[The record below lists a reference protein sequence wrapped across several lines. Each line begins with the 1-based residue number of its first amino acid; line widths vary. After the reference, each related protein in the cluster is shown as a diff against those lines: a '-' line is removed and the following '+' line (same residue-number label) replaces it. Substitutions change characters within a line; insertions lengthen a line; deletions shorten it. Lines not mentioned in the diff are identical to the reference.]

1 MLTDTG
7 SHWKLHRADGTK
19 LLEGAGTLP
28 PGVTR
33 FIKGSLVLP
42 SLVKTSTWSVRL
54 PNGTRLTGKGP
65 IPAHIQ
71 RLFDQLAAGGAA
83 VRGGGSAASSGR
95 QWRYELEEALVN

>member
-42 SLVKTSTWSVRL
+42 SLVKTSTWFVRL